1 MGGVSGNAN
10 ALCQA
15 RILFVAA
22 PPSGGAASFA
32 FQSGDGR
39 LLARPRSGTLVGAM
53 ARQTGPLRARLEYA
67 AIGALA
73 APLRAMERERAVRA
87 GARLGALAMRLDR
100 FDRPVAMRNLEIAF
114 PGLSIAER
122 LEILR
127 ATYRNW
133 GRTLAE
139 WMHLASLGPD
149 NIERFA
155 TYRGMENWKRGEELS
170 RGRGG
175 LILTGHFGN
184 WELMILAHSIY
195 GHRVA
200 IIHRP
205 LRNPLIDAAICAA
218 RNRFGNRVVA
228 RKGAGREVLRQLRQN
243 WIVGM
248 PLDLDVRKGVF
259 VDFFS
264 LKASTSDGLARLAIA
279 TGVPVV
285 PVFAVRDGTSSR
297 HFKESMEIRGTIRGD
312 DGAEWGLEN

>member
-1 MGGVSGNAN
+1 
-10 ALCQA
+10 
-15 RILFVAA
+15 
-22 PPSGGAASFA
+22 
-32 FQSGDGR
+32 
-39 LLARPRSGTLVGAM
+39 M

-100 FDRPVAMRNLEIAF
+100 FDRSVAMRNLEIAF
-114 PGLSIAER
+114 PGLGVADR

-139 WMHLASLGPD
+139 WMHFASLGPD
-149 NIERFA
+149 NIHQFA

-170 RGRGG
+170 QGRGG

-205 LRNPLIDAAICAA
+205 LRNALIDAAVCAA

-228 RKGAGREVLRQLRQN
+228 RKGAAREVLRLLNQD
-243 WIVGM
+243 WMVGM
-248 PLDLDVRKGVF
+248 PLDLDVRHGVF

-264 LKASTSDGLARLAIA
+264 LKASTSDGLARLAMA
-279 TGVPVV
+279 TGAPVV
-285 PVFAVRDGTSSR
+285 PVFAVRDGASTH
-297 HFKESMEIRGTIRGD
+297 HFLECMEPIEAIRGADREESVRLNTQRYTKAIEDMVRRHPDHWNWIHRRWKTRPPG
-312 DGAEWGLEN
+312 EQRFY

>member
-1 MGGVSGNAN
+1 
-10 ALCQA
+10 
-15 RILFVAA
+15 
-22 PPSGGAASFA
+22 
-32 FQSGDGR
+32 
-39 LLARPRSGTLVGAM
+39 
-53 ARQTGPLRARLEYA
+53 
-67 AIGALA
+67 
-73 APLRAMERERAVRA
+73 VRA

-139 WMHLASLGPD
+139 WMHFASLGPD

-205 LRNPLIDAAICAA
+205 LRNPLIDAAVCAA

-228 RKGAGREVLRQLRQN
+228 RKGAGREVLRLLKQN

-248 PLDLDVRKGVF
+248 PLDLDVRHGVF

-264 LKASTSDGLARLAIA
+264 LKASTSDGLARLAMA
-279 TGVPVV
+279 TGAPVV
-285 PVFAVRDGTSSR
+285 PVFAVRDGASTH
-297 HFKESMEIRGTIRGD
+297 HFLECMEPIEAIRGADREESVRLNTQRYTKAIEDMVRRHPDHWNWIHRRWKTRPPG
-312 DGAEWGLEN
+312 EQRFY

>member
-1 MGGVSGNAN
+1 MR
-10 ALCQA
+10 A
-15 RILFVAA
+15 RL
-22 PPSGGAASFA
+22 
-32 FQSGDGR
+32 
-39 LLARPRSGTLVGAM
+39 RSGTLDAAM

-67 AIGALA
+67 AIGALL
-73 APLRAMERERAVRA
+73 APLAAMERERAIRA

-100 FDRPVAMRNLEIAF
+100 FDRPIAMRNLEIAF
-114 PGLSIAER
+114 PALSRAGR
-122 LEILR
+122 LGILR
-127 ATYRNW
+127 ATYENW

-139 WMHLASLGPD
+139 WMHFSSLGPD

-200 IIHRP
+200 IVHRP
-205 LRNPLIDAAICAA
+205 LRNPLIDAAVCSA
-218 RNRFGNRVVA
+218 RNRFGNRVIP
-228 RKGAGREVLRQLRQN
+228 RKGAGREVLRMLRQN

-297 HFKESMEIRGTIRGD
+297 HFIECMEPIETIRNADREESVLLNTQRYTRTIEDMVRRYPDHWNWIHRRWKTRPPG
-312 DGAEWGLEN
+312 EQRFY

>member
-1 MGGVSGNAN
+1 
-10 ALCQA
+10 
-15 RILFVAA
+15 
-22 PPSGGAASFA
+22 
-32 FQSGDGR
+32 
-39 LLARPRSGTLVGAM
+39 M
-53 ARQTGPLRARLEYA
+53 ARQTGPLRAHLEYA

-114 PGLSIAER
+114 PELGVAER
-122 LEILR
+122 LEILQ

-139 WMHLASLGPD
+139 WMHFASLGPD

-155 TYRGMENWKRGEELS
+155 IYRGLENWKRGEELS
-170 RGRGG
+170 GGRGG

-205 LRNPLIDAAICAA
+205 LRNPLIDAAVCAA

-228 RKGAGREVLRQLRQN
+228 RKGAGREVLRLLKQN
-243 WIVGM
+243 WMVGM
-248 PLDLDVRKGVF
+248 PLDLDVRRGVF

-264 LKASTSDGLARLAIA
+264 LKASTSDGLARLAMA
-279 TGVPVV
+279 TGAPVV
-285 PVFAVRDGTSSR
+285 PVFAVRDGSSTH
-297 HFKESMEIRGTIRGD
+297 HFLECMEPIEAIRGADREESVRLNTERYTKAIEDMVRRHPDHWNWIHRRWKTRPPG
-312 DGAEWGLEN
+312 EQRFY